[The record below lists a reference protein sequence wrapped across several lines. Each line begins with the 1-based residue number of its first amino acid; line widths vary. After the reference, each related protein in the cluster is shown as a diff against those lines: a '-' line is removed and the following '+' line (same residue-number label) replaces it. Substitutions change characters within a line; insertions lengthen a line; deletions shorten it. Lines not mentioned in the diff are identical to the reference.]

1 MNNMLY
7 PLFCLVLIVYFCPV
21 EKIIFNIEVYM
32 KLDKIF
38 SFLTP
43 KEGKFYP
50 LFKDASANLII
61 ASELLV
67 ELMNEP
73 TSEKREVLGQKIK
86 ESELVG
92 DQLAKNLYMALNS
105 TFITP
110 FDREDIFDLIH
121 ATDSVVDLIFGAAKK
136 IHLYN
141 VKEIPQEFKDMAD
154 TILRASIEINTTFN
168 GLRDVLHLTKYKD
181 NCHKISELEE
191 YADDIN
197 HRYLA
202 KLFQEER
209 DAIELIKK
217 KDVLQALEKAV
228 DRCDDVA
235 DIISSVIVKI
245 A

>member
-1 MNNMLY
+1 
-7 PLFCLVLIVYFCPV
+7 
-21 EKIIFNIEVYM
+21 M

-38 SFLTP
+38 SFLAP

-73 TSEKREVLGQKIK
+73 SPEKREVLGQKIK

-92 DQLAKNLYMALNS
+92 DQIAKNLYKALNS

-110 FDREDIFDLIH
+110 FDREDIYDLIH

-168 GLRDVLHLTKYKD
+168 GLRDVLNLAKYKD

-191 YADDIN
+191 FADDIN

-202 KLFQEER
+202 KLFQEET

>member
-1 MNNMLY
+1 
-7 PLFCLVLIVYFCPV
+7 
-21 EKIIFNIEVYM
+21 M

-38 SFLTP
+38 SFLAP

-73 TSEKREVLGQKIK
+73 SPEKREVLGQKIK

-92 DQLAKNLYMALNS
+92 DQIAKNLYKSLNS

-110 FDREDIFDLIH
+110 FDREDIYDLIH
-121 ATDSVVDLIFGAAKK
+121 ATDSVVDLIFGSAKK
-136 IHLYN
+136 IHLYH
-141 VKEIPQEFKDMAD
+141 VKEIPQEFRDMAD
-154 TILRASIEINTTFN
+154 AILRASIEINTTFN
-168 GLRDVLHLTKYKD
+168 GLRDVLNLAKYKD
-181 NCHKISELEE
+181 NCNKISEIEE

-202 KLFQEER
+202 KLFQEES

-217 KDVLQALEKAV
+217 KDILQALEKAV

>member
-1 MNNMLY
+1 
-7 PLFCLVLIVYFCPV
+7 
-21 EKIIFNIEVYM
+21 M

-67 ELMNEP
+67 ELMNE
-73 TSEKREVLGQKIK
+73 TSSEKRVVLGQKIK
-86 ESELVG
+86 EAELVG
-92 DQLAKNLYMALNS
+92 DQIAKNLYMALNS

>member
-1 MNNMLY
+1 
-7 PLFCLVLIVYFCPV
+7 
-21 EKIIFNIEVYM
+21 M

-38 SFLTP
+38 SFLAP

-73 TSEKREVLGQKIK
+73 SPEKREVLGQKIK

-92 DQLAKNLYMALNS
+92 DQIAKNLYKALNS

-110 FDREDIFDLIH
+110 FDREDIYDLIH
-121 ATDSVVDLIFGAAKK
+121 ATDSVVDLIFGSAKK
-136 IHLYN
+136 IHLYH
-141 VKEIPQEFKDMAD
+141 VKEIPQEFRDMAD
-154 TILRASIEINTTFN
+154 AILRASIEINTTFN
-168 GLRDVLHLTKYKD
+168 GLRDVLNLAKYKD
-181 NCHKISELEE
+181 NCNKISEIEE

-202 KLFQEER
+202 KLFQEES

-217 KDVLQALEKAV
+217 KDILQALEKAV

>member
-1 MNNMLY
+1 
-7 PLFCLVLIVYFCPV
+7 
-21 EKIIFNIEVYM
+21 M

-38 SFLTP
+38 SYLAP

-61 ASELLV
+61 GAELLV
-67 ELMNEP
+67 DFMNEP
-73 TSEKREVLGQKIK
+73 SPEKREALSNKIK
-86 ESELVG
+86 ETELVG
-92 DQLAKNLYMALNS
+92 DQIARNLYKALNG

-121 ATDSVVDLIFGAAKK
+121 ATDSVLDLIHGASKQT
-136 IHLYN
+136 HLY
-141 VKEIPQEFKDMAD
+141 KLAEIPSEFREMAD
-154 TILRASIEINTTFN
+154 VIRKASIEINTAFN
-168 GLRDVLHLTKYKD
+168 GLRDVLNLSKYKD
-181 NCHKISELEE
+181 NCHRIGELEE
-191 YADDIN
+191 HADDIN

-202 KLFQEER
+202 KLFQEEK

-217 KDVLQALEKAV
+217 KDILAALEKAV

-235 DIISSVIVKI
+235 DILSSVIIKI

>member
-1 MNNMLY
+1 
-7 PLFCLVLIVYFCPV
+7 
-21 EKIIFNIEVYM
+21 M

-38 SFLTP
+38 SYLAP

-61 ASELLV
+61 GAELLV
-67 ELMNEP
+67 DFMNEP
-73 TSEKREVLGQKIK
+73 SPEKREALSNKIK
-86 ESELVG
+86 ETELVG
-92 DQLAKNLYMALNS
+92 DQIARNLYKALNG

-121 ATDSVVDLIFGAAKK
+121 ATDSVLDLIHGASKQT
-136 IHLYN
+136 HLY
-141 VKEIPQEFKDMAD
+141 KLAEIPSEFREMAD
-154 TILRASIEINTTFN
+154 VIRKASIEINTAFN
-168 GLRDVLHLTKYKD
+168 GLRDVLNLAKYKD
-181 NCHKISELEE
+181 NCHRIGELEE
-191 YADDIN
+191 HADDIN

-202 KLFQEER
+202 KLFQEEK

-217 KDVLQALEKAV
+217 KDILAALEKAV

-235 DIISSVIVKI
+235 DILSSVIIKI